1 MIQSW
6 VNLLVSGNPIGHLMQ
21 VQRRYEILDGLPTYG
36 PMYVPV
42 SEDGEPFYSEG
53 FVVRFYKSDGSE
65 WVANFKPGWTGFSL
79 VVDYPEINRIVVIA
93 KGQGYIMTPDQE
105 VPIDTFGV
113 DIRDAIKTA
122 DGKIVLVDDI
132 YVRLLDNEGAVWQSQ
147 RISWDG
153 IKDVKLQ
160 DNILTG
166 LSYDPMDSI
175 NKWIPFSIDLDT
187 KEITGGS
194 YRRYPI

>member
-1 MIQSW
+1 MNATPDS
-6 VNLLVSGNPIGHLMQ
+6 NTFNVSGNPIGHLMHE
-21 VQRRYEILDGLPTYG
+21 QRRYEVLDGLPTYG

-42 SEDGEPFYSEG
+42 SESGEPFYSEG
-53 FVVRFYKSDGSE
+53 CVVRFFKSDGRE
-65 WVANFKPGWTGFSL
+65 WVANFKPGWTSFSL
-79 VVDYPEINRIVVIA
+79 IVDYPEINQIVVIA

-105 VPIDTFGV
+105 MPIDTFGV

-122 DGKIVLVDDI
+122 DGKIVLVDDLS
-132 YVRLLDNEGAVWQSQ
+132 VRLLDHEGAIWQLE

-160 DNILTG
+160 DHILTG

-175 NKWIPFSIDLDT
+175 N
-187 KEITGGS
+187 
-194 YRRYPI
+194 

>member
-65 WVANFKPGWTGFSL
+65 WVANFKPGWPFL
-79 VVDYPEINRIVVIA
+79 A
-93 KGQGYIMTPDQE
+93 GYC
-105 VPIDTFGV
+105 
-113 DIRDAIKTA
+113 
-122 DGKIVLVDDI
+122 
-132 YVRLLDNEGAVWQSQ
+132 
-147 RISWDG
+147 
-153 IKDVKLQ
+153 
-160 DNILTG
+160 
-166 LSYDPMDSI
+166 
-175 NKWIPFSIDLDT
+175 
-187 KEITGGS
+187 
-194 YRRYPI
+194 